1 MEINFIGGAY
11 SGRSKNLNAQVCQ
24 NLFVVV
30 DQEGGKSVV
39 ALMGTPGLKDFSA
52 GGSGEV
58 RGMLKDPWNGS
69 GYAVIGNT
77 LYRVGS
83 DGTATSCGTISTT
96 RGRVYLAAGTTHLM
110 VVDNVKG
117 YYQIAGAAA
126 LTEITDA
133 DFPIPQGLAYVDGF
147 FMVGEQGTDL
157 SYISDEEDASS
168 WDALAFAA
176 AEDQPD
182 DLVQPVAHARQ
193 VWMLGKRTYE
203 VNINSGDTT
212 YPFIRVAGAVFP
224 IGVGAEASIAEGPEG
239 LFWLDDH
246 YQVRMAVE
254 YNAVKISTSQID
266 YQISQFG
273 NQTDLIGYVCTW
285 EGFPFYVLIDPGA
298 PKTFLYSISTNTWQ
312 TLSSGLFGGR
322 HRSNCAAWWFGKAL
336 VGDYQ
341 SGKILEYDMD
351 TFTDD
356 GTTIRRVRVSSSVQS
371 NRKDITHHRLE
382 IEFEQG
388 AGGAQAMLDWS
399 DDGGHTWSN
408 EYWRTVGTLGEYA
421 NRAVWDRLGHSRSRI
436 YRLTLTG
443 AVKWVIL
450 GAHLEASIGLH

>member
-11 SGRSKNLNAQVCQ
+11 AGRSKNLNAQVCQ
-24 NLFVVV
+24 NLFVVI

-39 ALMGTPGLKDFSA
+39 ALMGTPGLKNFSV

-83 DGTATSCGTISTT
+83 DGTATSCGTIGTT

-117 YYQIAGAAA
+117 YYSAGGA
-126 LTEITDA
+126 LTEITDD
-133 DFPIPQGLAYVDGF
+133 DFPTPQGLAYVDGF

-157 SYISDEEDASS
+157 SYVSDEEDASS
-168 WDALAFAA
+168 WDPLAFAA

-182 DLVQPVAHARQ
+182 DLVLPVAYNRY
-193 VWMLGKRTYE
+193 VWMLGKRTSE
-203 VNINSGDTT
+203 IFQNSGDTT
-212 YPFIRVAGAVFP
+212 YPFTRVAGAVQP
-224 IGVGAEASIAEGPEG
+224 IGVGAEASIASGPEG
-239 LFWLDDH
+239 LFWLDH
-246 YQVRMAVE
+246 RYQVRMAVE
-254 YNAVKISTSQID
+254 FGAVKISTSQID

-298 PKTFLYSISTNTWQ
+298 PKTFIYSISTGIWQ

-322 HRSNCAAWWFGKAL
+322 HRSNCAAWWFGKSL

-341 SGKILEYDMD
+341 NGKILEYDMD

-356 GTTIRRVRVSSSVQS
+356 GVAIRRVRVSPPVQS
-371 NRKDITHHRLE
+371 DRRIITHHRLE
-382 IEFEQG
+382 IEFE
-388 AGGAQAMLDWS
+388 AGVGSAQAMLDWS

-408 EYWRTVGTLGEYA
+408 EYWRNVGATGEYD
-421 NRAVWDRLGHSRSRI
+421 NMAVWDKLGSARSRI
-436 YRLTLTG
+436 YRLTMTG
-443 AVKWVIL
+443 AVKWVII